1 MLKPSSYV
9 PVLVFSSVC
18 AIGTW
23 AGLSLTGNV
32 FTWHFAFLLGYF
44 TLVTIGLL
52 FWQEGSVKQTNMFIR
67 RFMAGLVIKLM
78 GSLVL
83 LAVLLKISPD
93 LVDKPLTVVFAILY
107 LAYLAFSTVRLST
120 VLRPAKN

>member
-1 MLKPSSYV
+1 MLKPSAYI
-9 PVLVFSSVC
+9 PVLVFSCIC

-23 AGLSLTGNV
+23 AGLYFTGNS

-52 FWQEGSVKQTNMFIR
+52 FWQEGSVKQTNIFIR

-78 GSLVL
+78 GSFVL
-83 LAVLLKISPD
+83 LAVLLKSAPET
-93 LVDKPLTVVFAILY
+93 VDKPLTVVFAVLY
-107 LAYLAFSTVRLST
+107 LAYLAFSTVRLSN
-120 VLRPAKN
+120 VLRPSKN